1 MKRVFTL
8 CMALGI
14 FFAADAQRF
23 AGRPASPNVVVS
35 VNDRGFAAD
44 SRLRAE
50 INRINNKYD
59 RKIDQVRR
67 SLFMRQSVKASKIR
81 SLQNQRQRELDK
93 AFRKFGRD
101 HRYDHPGRRY

>member
-8 CMALGI
+8 CMALGL

-23 AGRPASPNVVVS
+23 AGRPATGVTVS

-50 INRINNKYD
+50 ISRINNKYD

-67 SLFMRQSVKASKIR
+67 SLFMRQSVKASMIR